1 MPRTIRDSIRIND
14 WRRRVAHGLM
24 RLLFGAPAQLSSEPL
39 PRTGI
44 YRIVIC
50 HISHTLGNALLLT
63 PLILELEATWPGAE
77 IDIVTRS
84 QVGQQL
90 YGHYA
95 GVNRVFQLPSHGV
108 GHPLQWLRGIRGM
121 RKAHYDLAIDPDPQS
136 QTGRLLLL
144 MAHATYKLGFT
155 GRKKSGNV
163 THAATIPEALP
174 SKGQRPVFLLRSAL
188 GDTSA
193 STHYPVPDIRL
204 DAIES
209 AQGRHTLAQVV
220 AASPVASS
228 SRRKTIGIFANATG
242 PKLLGQD
249 WWSPLLQVLETSCPD
264 YQLLEIIPMFGRS
277 MLGSRYPAYYSTDL
291 RKLGGVLAAL
301 DAYISLDCGIMHL
314 ATASRAPT
322 LGIFTTTNA
331 AEWGPYG
338 AGNHAVHAYD
348 LPPEAV
354 GHKLAELIQDDA
366 LHTAPVLR

>member
-1 MPRTIRDSIRIND
+1 VPRTIRDSIRIND
-14 WRRRVAHGLM
+14 WRRRMARGLM
-24 RLLFGAPAQLSSEPL
+24 RLMFGAPVQLSNEPL
-39 PRTGI
+39 PKTGI

-63 PLILELEATWPGAE
+63 PLIQELEATWPGAE

-84 QVGQQL
+84 QVGQEL
-90 YGHYA
+90 YGHYSS
-95 GVNRVFQLPSHGV
+95 VNRVFQLPSHGV
-108 GHPLQWLRGIRGM
+108 GHPRLWLRGIRGM
-121 RKAHYDLAIDPDPQS
+121 RKTHYDLAIDPDPQS

-163 THAATIPEALP
+163 THAAAIPEAVP

-188 GDTSA
+188 GDSVDSTS
-193 STHYPVPDIRL
+193 YPVPDIRL
-204 DAIES
+204 DPAES
-209 AQGRHTLAQVV
+209 AQGWHTLTRVL
-220 AASPVASS
+220 AASPTAASS
-228 SRRKTIGIFANATG
+228 HRKTIGIFANATG

-249 WWSPLLQVLETSCPD
+249 WWTPLLQALEANCPD
-264 YQLLEIIPMFGRS
+264 YQLVEIIPMFGRS
-277 MLGSRYPAYYSTDL
+277 MLGSRYPAYYSSDL

-314 ATASRAPT
+314 ACAAQAPT

-338 AGNHAVHAYD
+338 PGNHAVHAYD

-354 GHKLAELIQDDA
+354 GRKLAALIESDA
-366 LHTAPVLR
+366 LHATPAR

>member
-63 PLILELEATWPGAE
+63 PLIQELEATWPGAE

>member
-1 MPRTIRDSIRIND
+1 VPRTIRDSIRIND
-14 WRRRVAHGLM
+14 WRRRIARGLM
-24 RLLFGAPAQLSSEPL
+24 RLLFGAPAQLSNEPL

-63 PLILELEATWPGAE
+63 PLIQELEATWPGAE

-84 QVGQQL
+84 QVGQEL
-90 YGHYA
+90 YGHYT

-108 GHPLQWLRGIRGM
+108 GHPLLWLRGIRGM

-163 THAATIPEALP
+163 THAAVIPETVP

-188 GDTSA
+188 GDSVTST
-193 STHYPVPDIRL
+193 SYPVPNIRL
-204 DAIES
+204 DALES
-209 AQGRHTLAQVV
+209 AQGRQTLARVL
-220 AASPVASS
+220 AASPTSASS
-228 SRRKTIGIFANATG
+228 RPKTIGIFANATG

-249 WWSPLLQVLETSCPD
+249 WWTPLLEALEASCPD

-291 RKLGGVLAAL
+291 RRLGGVLAAL

-314 ATASRAPT
+314 ACAAQAPT

-338 AGNHAVHAYD
+338 PRNHAVHAYD
-348 LPPEAV
+348 LPPDAV
-354 GHKLAELIQDDA
+354 GRKLAAIIESDA
-366 LHTAPVLR
+366 SNAAPAG